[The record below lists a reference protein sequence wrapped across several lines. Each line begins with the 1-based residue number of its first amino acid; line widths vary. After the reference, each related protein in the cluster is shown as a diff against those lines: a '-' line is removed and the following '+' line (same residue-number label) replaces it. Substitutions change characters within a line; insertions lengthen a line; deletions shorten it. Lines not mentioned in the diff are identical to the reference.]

1 MRRLVLPVERLTA
14 TVTRLAS
21 GDVAAMVP
29 ERGRHDEIGAMAA
42 AIEVFRENA
51 VALRQTNMRF
61 DAALSNMS
69 QGLAMY
75 DAEERLVVSNAR
87 LCEVEGVPAGSLRTG
102 MTLREI
108 ARGLCV
114 GRTFPRPYARR
125 GLR

>member
-1 MRRLVLPVERLTA
+1 
-14 TVTRLAS
+14 
-21 GDVAAMVP
+21 
-29 ERGRHDEIGAMAA
+29 MAA

-87 LCEVEGVPAGSLRTG
+87 LCEVEGVPPGSLRTG

-108 ARGLCV
+108 LAV
-114 GRTFPRPYARR
+114 FASARTFPRPYTRR

>member
-1 MRRLVLPVERLTA
+1 
-14 TVTRLAS
+14 
-21 GDVAAMVP
+21 
-29 ERGRHDEIGAMAA
+29 MAA

-87 LCEVEGVPAGSLRTG
+87 LCEVERRAARQLPDRDDAAGNP
-102 MTLREI
+102 
-108 ARGLCV
+108 RGLCV
-114 GRTFPRPYARR
+114 SGTFPWPHTRR
-125 GLR
+125 CLC